1 MDRYLFFG
9 NVRVKT
15 PSVVKLGNE
24 KIWSQNT
31 ARAASGRMVGDIIAI
46 KKTIHI
52 EWAHATPEEVS
63 LINSFIS
70 DISSAFFD
78 VTFPDETFTEVTKTV
93 YAGTAGTSGG
103 SCAVSSPLTS
113 SSSKGAF
120 YVY

>member
-1 MDRYLFFG
+1 MDGYLYFG

-52 EWAHATPEEVS
+52 EWAHASPAEVS

-78 VTFPDETFTEVTKTV
+78 VTFLDETFTEVTKTV
-93 YAGTAGTSGG
+93 YAGTPTYEQWGWDERRQL
-103 SCAVSSPLTS
+103 CRVIAVDLIEQ
-113 SSSKGAF
+113 
-120 YVY
+120 